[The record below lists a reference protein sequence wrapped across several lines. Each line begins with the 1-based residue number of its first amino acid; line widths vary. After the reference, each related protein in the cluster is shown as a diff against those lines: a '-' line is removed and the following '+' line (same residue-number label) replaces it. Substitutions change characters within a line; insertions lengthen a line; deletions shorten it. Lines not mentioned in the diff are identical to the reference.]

1 MTAPHP
7 GLHGDAGQPALDH
20 AGDRAHRR
28 ARRRAG
34 DRPGVV
40 TFPAA
45 APVDARD
52 RRPRRHRARCRRRR
66 RSDRRAHR
74 HRPRHHP
81 RRAHDHG
88 RVHRRRRR
96 PRRLPP
102 GDVVRTDVGRQ
113 RGPRALCA
121 DVGVDVGPVDTG
133 PTLTAYVA
141 DPTRSALDHIAR
153 LAAWSGALAS
163 IDGDGRVTTRVVDG
177 AQPDV
182 ALRHDREV
190 LRISQRTVAG
200 RQRPTSSPAR
210 RAPASAAPPDAARPT
225 SDFFAGDRP
234 DGPGVGTRWSFEPA
248 LRTPDAAAVAGA
260 ARGRTAGSLRH
271 RTTLDAWLV
280 PALRPGTVVRL
291 DELPDGLAA
300 GPHWVERVVHRVG
313 TGRRHHVGPARRG
326 GCRLRPA
333 RPARLARRRGRE
345 PAVSGTNVPLLVQTV
360 RGLAHDEVLARWTTA
375 AAVVRSVH
383 GGAEHALHRAAARDR
398 AGAAPSADRRRRPRS
413 RGPPERGRSRRRRLQ
428 RRRRARRRGR
438 RAPVR
443 RDHGAARPRPRPG
456 RVEPARRR
464 DRRRLPP
471 PADGRRA
478 RRRDSLGRR

>member
-1 MTAPHP
+1 MPAPPSPVTA
-7 GLHGDAGQPALDH
+7 
-20 AGDRAHRR
+20 
-28 ARRRAG
+28 
-34 DRPGVV
+34 
-40 TFPAA
+40 
-45 APVDARD
+45 
-52 RRPRRHRARCRRRR
+52 RRR
-66 RSDRRAHR
+66 RSN
-74 HRPRHHP
+74 
-81 RRAHDHG
+81 
-88 RVHRRRRR
+88 RRR
-96 PRRLPP
+96 PPAWS
-102 GDVVRTDVGRQ
+102 
-113 RGPRALCA
+113 ALCA

-200 RQRPTSSPAR
+200 ATTYVVAGE
-210 RAPASAAPPDAARPT
+210 AGAGSAAPPDAARPT

-260 ARGRTAGSLRH
+260 PRGRTAGSLRH

-300 GPHWVERVVHRVG
+300 GPRWVDRVVHRVG
-313 TGRRHHVGPARRG
+313 PGGATTSARLAEAG
-326 GCRLRPA
+326 AAFDPT

-345 PAVSGTNVPLLVQTV
+345 PAVSGTNGHLVQTV
-360 RGLAHDEVLARWTTA
+360 ARLARDEVLARWTTA
-375 AAVVRSVH
+375 PRIVRSVH
-383 GGAEHALHRAAARDR
+383 GGAGHACTVQLRESGLVLPRVPIAVGRRSVWWPSRTRAISSSSPSTAATLHGGVVVGRFYDEVT
-398 AGAAPSADRRRRPRS
+398 APPEPRRPARS
-413 RGPPERGRSRRRRLQ
+413 C
-428 RRRRARRRGR
+428 
-438 RAPVR
+438 
-443 RDHGAARPRPRPG
+443 
-456 RVEPARRR
+456 
-464 DRRRLPP
+464 
-471 PADGRRA
+471 
-478 RRRDSLGRR
+478 